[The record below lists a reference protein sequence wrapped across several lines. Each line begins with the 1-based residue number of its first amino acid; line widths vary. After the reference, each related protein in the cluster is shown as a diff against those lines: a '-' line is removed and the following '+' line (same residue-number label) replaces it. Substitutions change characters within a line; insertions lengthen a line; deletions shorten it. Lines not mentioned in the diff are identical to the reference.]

1 MILKILAEEV
11 ISNAT
16 FSIKSILNSKFSDV
30 VCDCIPVWNKED
42 TDEYEK
48 YLHADTQL

>member
-1 MILKILAEEV
+1 MILKILAF
-11 ISNAT
+11 SNAT

-42 TDEYEK
+42 TNEYKK
-48 YLHADTQL
+48 Y